1 MKILVIEDTPELLE
15 LLAIILRA
23 AGHEAITASNG
34 VEGLT
39 AARSEPP
46 DLILADLEM
55 PLMDGFELLRQLKAD
70 PRLSS
75 RPVIAL
81 TACAMLGDRERVL
94 AAGFSGYLSK
104 PIRAKDLMPQ
114 IAAIIP
120 ELAAS
125 SAQA

>member
-23 AGHEAITASNG
+23 SGHQAITANNG

-39 AARSEPP
+39 AARSELP
-46 DLILADLEM
+46 DLIVADLEM
-55 PLMDGFELLRQLKAD
+55 PLMDGFELLRHLKAD
-70 PRLSS
+70 PLLSS

-114 IAAIIP
+114 IAAIVP
-120 ELAAS
+120 DLAAI
-125 SAQA
+125 SAQV